1 MGGQVFWAGPDG
13 GVPPE
18 WVSLGEVVEDTVT
31 TPAAPDSE
39 LLVGWELLKDR
50 PVRVDPS
57 MLFEIKLAPAIEEAA
72 ENVRAALQTQVAAYS
87 WQFQLN
93 DRQAAWL
100 LSLLPGGHRR
110 SGRPGSRARVR
121 RRYLRAAR
129 YEARTAGLGEVTDL
143 RSVDRLADRIR
154 GRRALPWRPY

>member
-50 PVRVDPS
+50 PVR
-57 MLFEIKLAPAIEEAA
+57 A
-72 ENVRAALQTQVAAYS
+72 
-87 WQFQLN
+87 
-93 DRQAAWL
+93 
-100 LSLLPGGHRR
+100 
-110 SGRPGSRARVR
+110 R
-121 RRYLRAAR
+121 RRCTRAAR
-129 YEARTAGLGEVTDL
+129 YAGRIAGLGNVKTPPSLQARIAVLLL
-143 RSVDRLADRIR
+143 RDPR
-154 GRRALPWRPY
+154 PWPWIPGE